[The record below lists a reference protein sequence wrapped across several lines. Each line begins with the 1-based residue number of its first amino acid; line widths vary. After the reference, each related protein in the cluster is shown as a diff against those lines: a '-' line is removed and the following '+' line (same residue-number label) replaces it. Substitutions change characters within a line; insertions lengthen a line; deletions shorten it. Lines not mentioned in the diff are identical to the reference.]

1 MSIPVMPP
9 NREHHFYASIAK
21 FLFRH
26 PEHGVVSVSD
36 PIRLK
41 DAERYVLSPLILYG
55 LTVAGLP
62 IRWMTFAPVIQ
73 PKAFREVLLDAWTK
87 AEGLRGL
94 PDVLRINRHLAK
106 ASPTLSADMARIGV
120 RLEIASAKEQSLPAS
135 LRSAQEAGKWLPR
148 KHELDDTSL
157 AQAVQTLCH
166 DAQDN
171 HNLNARGGAHG
182 LGNQQLDAQIRQW
195 LALPTRQPGTI
206 PTEGLD
212 WEPGPWLS
220 SWEAALPPDQL
231 RYFNRSSF
239 DGRTWLLAG
248 GEASDVPI
256 EDDDFSTG
264 FDHDNSAEIAKDL
277 LACWPNS
284 PAGRAK
290 SAGIALRHL
299 QWFVSGK
306 TTLDRTARFSLET
319 VLGIQYDEG
328 VGCYTAAGPY
338 VLIAQKPQAI
348 ERICEDISGGGDA
361 CPCEIVPSQG
371 PADPSWRYVLLNAF
385 GKPPTF
391 VMAPRGEK
399 IAERLPDLMIN
410 YEGIR
415 AVSQALFRDVV
426 STCARA
432 CREPAANVRE
442 MRDFAKRYEEQWIDC
457 MWQPE

>member
-1 MSIPVMPP
+1 MSLSSTPQK
-9 NREHHFYASIAK
+9 REHHFYVSIAK
-21 FLFRH
+21 FLFYH
-26 PEHGVVSVSD
+26 PEHGIVSVGD
-36 PIRLK
+36 PVRRI
-41 DAERYVLSPLILYG
+41 DAERHGLSPLILYG

-62 IRWMTFAPVIQ
+62 IRWMTFAPIIK

-120 RLEIASAKEQSLPAS
+120 RLEIASAKEKSLPAS

-148 KHELDDTSL
+148 KHELDDASL
-157 AQAVQTLCH
+157 AQAVQTLCR
-166 DAQDN
+166 DAQDD
-171 HNLNARGGAHG
+171 HNYNARGGAHG
-182 LGNQQLDAQIRQW
+182 LSNRQLEGQIKQW

-206 PTEGLD
+206 PTEGRD

-220 SWEAALPPDQL
+220 SWETALPPEQP

-239 DGRTWLLAG
+239 DGRIWLLSG
-248 GEASDVPI
+248 QEVSDAPV

-264 FDHDNSAEIAKDL
+264 YDHDNAADLAKDL
-277 LACWPNS
+277 LACWPNPS
-284 PAGRAK
+284 AEIAK
-290 SAGIALRHL
+290 SVGITLRNL
-299 QWFVSGK
+299 QWFVAGK
-306 TTLDRTARFSLET
+306 VALDRTVRFRLED
-319 VLGIQYDEG
+319 VLGIEFDEG
-328 VGCYTAAGPY
+328 VGGYTATGSY
-338 VLIAQKPQAI
+338 VLIARKPQAVEKI
-348 ERICEDISGGGDA
+348 YEEISGGGDA

-371 PADPSWRYVLLNAF
+371 PADPSWRYVLINAF

-399 IAERLPDLMIN
+399 IAERLGDLMIN

-415 AVSQALFRDVV
+415 AVSPVLFRDVV

-457 MWQPE
+457 MWRPE